1 MLYEVFS
8 NFQLITHHID
18 EEIVID
24 LIIIEVLCLVD
35 VEPGVDVDGLGLL
48 VNVVHVVPLIIHHGV
63 TLSSD
68 QVDAILTNWGLK

>member
-1 MLYEVFS
+1 MLYKVYK
-8 NFQLITHHID
+8 FQLITHHID

-48 VNVVHVVPLIIHHGV
+48 VNVIHVVPLIIHHGV
-63 TLSSD
+63 TLPSH
-68 QVDAILTNWGLK
+68 QIDAILTNWGLK